1 MHTMTQEQIM
11 YQNTC
16 FDLATGEYRNHP
28 LKSIGNIIHYLRG
41 YGLREYDTV
50 TIGFDGSV
58 GKVTLWGNV
67 IATYTFNETMP
78 IFTFIDKYDWL
89 QAKQDNY
96 IACKDVYPNPHKTN
110 N

>member
-1 MHTMTQEQIM
+1 MHTMTQEQII

-16 FDLATGEYRNHP
+16 FDLATSEYRNYSF
-28 LKSIGNIIHYLRG
+28 KSIGNIIHYLRG
-41 YGLREYDTV
+41 YGLLEYDTA
-50 TIGFDGSV
+50 TIGH
-58 GKVTLWGNV
+58 GKVNLWGKV

-96 IACKDVYPNPHKTN
+96 IACKDVYPNPYIK
-110 N
+110 